1 MINGFEELTEQLNDY
16 EKDILLPIIIRG
28 LKTKTGVEKSI
39 TNKRIIEALTY
50 AGYKGLHGARIR
62 KIINYI
68 RIHGLIINLVASS
81 KGYWIENDIEI
92 RKRYVEGVKARAKSM
107 LASLNNIEI

>member
-1 MINGFEELTEQLNDY
+1 MINGFEEFTEQLNDY

-28 LKTKTGVEKSI
+28 LKTKIGVNKAI
-39 TNKRIIEALTY
+39 TNKRIIEALKY
-50 AGYKGLHGARIR
+50 AGYKGLHGSRIR

-68 RIHGLIINLVASS
+68 RIQGLINNLVASS
-81 KGYWIENDIEI
+81 KGYWIEDDIEI
-92 RKRYVEGVKARAKSM
+92 RKRYVAGVKSRAKAM